1 MLIRTQPVN
10 STALTG
16 SVPAR
21 AICCD
26 ERDVIRQLS
35 GRGIRMTVAAPTGL
49 DLRALLTEGTHLIGG
64 EWVPA
69 WSGETFDVINPA
81 TQDVLLP
88 VPRGGPYDVDAAAT
102 AAAAAF
108 PPWRDTS
115 RLLNTAD

>member
-1 MLIRTQPVN
+1 
-10 STALTG
+10 
-16 SVPAR
+16 
-21 AICCD
+21 
-26 ERDVIRQLS
+26 
-35 GRGIRMTVAAPTGL
+35 MTVAAPTGL

-88 VPRGGPYDVDAAAT
+88 VPRGGPDDIDAAAT

-115 RLLNTAD
+115 PAPQRRRLARSLGAPAGGWPLNNPGADSRPDRYPTIHDLGT